1 MKFTNTKKKNNNEGL
16 LYKTGVSRPLEDMGA
31 GASHS
36 TYTESV
42 QDRIGTHNQEMEDIR
57 LRQQRRQRNR
67 QEFQMAIELAK
78 QNASSNSNVNAGDNR
93 TTAYNKP
100 QSISVYGGY
109 GTLPNPATQGM
120 NTAANGAK
128 IDYSAVSQK
137 AKKADTQNKGWKG
150 LNFGKGTENISTE
163 DSVKNA
169 TKALSGYDSNQLDL
183 LEQYVKASDNDEASI
198 FMAALTKDYSNLSTA
213 EQSRKDQARIKEE
226 FMKNSGVS
234 EEEFN
239 NLVQYASYMSHYNA
253 EQSLKEQIQNS
264 SGLTKAALSV
274 ADVATFPAQ
283 SMMDLGDRIVH
294 DKPTAPG
301 IGRDNH
307 NFYTALHDI
316 SQNTEEAVLN
326 EADTIEN
333 PFLREATKFG
343 YQTTMAAGKS
353 YTAAM
358 TGDVGLLFFGSSA
371 YTDAARD
378 AEERGLDDTQVQL
391 YAITAGL
398 TEMATEKIPQD
409 HLRSMIFG
417 GEASEAASKG
427 FKESLKQIAIQMAE
441 EGNEEAVNDVVNTIT
456 DALIA
461 GDKSQANID
470 YQNYIANG
478 MTEDQALK
486 QVIWDKAKE
495 IGYDYAVGAVSGG
508 MSAGAAVGFNAGM
521 ETHAGRTIAK
531 DSEVNNAVLEDIS
544 SDMDAYESQE
554 AYDQAQ
560 QTRKD
565 VISASQNRLSG
576 RQARELYRNVV
587 QATDNAAQ
595 TRSNMIKAAN
605 EDAQIRK
612 EIANQPDT
620 YKAPEKTQAQIVE
633 DIEFASTPYELAK
646 AIEAVKT
653 ETDEIKELI
662 AFKRQELVDFG
673 ANEKDVDN
681 AITPKKAFEMGQ
693 KGEPVTEEQLKA
705 IPERDRQ
712 EVLENNNYQL
722 NKTIIRENPTAII
735 DKESGKA
742 FIPAEVKVDG
752 SDVVVLDEAGNEHK
766 ELFNPRIT
774 RVESVLSQVSK
785 DFNTGRYTDQSKYN
799 TTVQQAAYA
808 IDMAIKSPEAEPMLI
823 GIATQSI
830 FDNASV
836 GSKTWSEYVKGTHGM
851 FTKIDQTAA
860 EKLYNEVREQAKKSD
875 SVKQE
880 NTKGQR
886 THNETV
892 SKTLRENLSD
902 EAVALY
908 EALGKKIGY
917 DFVASTNKDARG
929 DINPATRTISI
940 GANNIDEM
948 WAVANHEAIAEYL
961 QAHGNEKDLIAVQ
974 DDMLNYLEEKLGS
987 LEYNN
992 LINAYQS
999 AYRTGAAKGSVDE
1012 GKSRRAAA
1020 NEMFNDTVFA
1030 LMSSEEGTKDFI
1042 NWVTENN
1049 TPAEQ
1054 KTILQRAK
1062 DFFRKIFDYIQN
1074 YVHSGSFN
1082 AAEKAALEMDAKQA
1096 RELRKRIFKLMD
1108 EAIANANSN
1117 ATVESTKSNGKVA
1130 VIPTVRSSKRVLD
1143 NPTSQLDVNGNLIVV
1158 HNLTA
1163 DKLLKVLTYNG
1174 IPMPSLAV
1182 TKAEIGHSN
1191 FGDITLIFNKDT
1203 IDPKKNKKNHT
1214 YSADVWSPVFPQI
1227 DYDINNDVI
1236 AAVDETV
1243 RKADIPD
1250 WMMRNATN
1258 KYNDMERKLKNASLD
1273 EILNEFKQDI
1283 SMQAVYLSAIQKMPV
1298 EMKQTEEIVYMDE
1311 KTKNRA
1317 KFIQALGN
1325 IDDFYK
1331 MPFDELNEKLGLPL
1345 IKYLNKIRLEEDAN
1359 AKLMPETKEY
1369 LENSKMAKA
1378 ILRHSLEYAREYEKT
1393 GGKEINIVEDTEAEK
1408 NFIRENIDTEAYEK
1422 WIEDSFKD
1430 VVNKVGI
1437 WNNKEY
1443 LDSRGN
1449 RRTFDQLHYAVTAEN
1464 IVKAMMG
1471 SSEDIRN
1478 ASGFNHGI
1486 KGIRSVVAD
1495 DFASI
1500 EDIKNASN
1508 RLSDI
1513 DSGIFDDMLEQL
1525 DKRHTVIMD
1534 EIIDQNNK
1542 SGNKFMMYDSV
1553 DSAIMEAAANPS
1565 VKNIIAKLNEYSWK
1579 ITEKQAKEIADIIAE
1594 VRDMPVN
1601 MFEAKPQRVVGFD
1614 EILRAIIPSD
1624 TEQNIKDAL
1633 DNVGI
1638 EYAEYERGNEDERKS
1653 LISET
1658 PGARFSKKIDADY
1671 DKAFK
1676 ANDIEQMQQLVEQ
1689 AAVDAGYEP
1698 TKLYHGTN
1706 SFGFTEFA
1714 KELLDD
1720 KNSIFVA
1727 EDINIASSYTDS
1739 EAKPKRISEGISD
1752 DIWNKSEEELLELYN
1767 NRAADKYRFASDEE
1781 ITADLDEHRN
1791 IILNAVKKLK
1801 SAIMIFD
1808 FNESDLAVINKVI
1821 NALESAT
1828 KPNSNVDYFDI
1839 FQTLRN
1845 SSYDVES
1852 EKASETLNKY
1862 VDSEVH
1868 KALSHLEQRVGF
1880 ENKYFVT
1887 KDGKEILW
1895 TNELIDKIEKMYKH
1909 GIYELYGKAN
1919 NLLTVDAK
1927 GQNWNNINNWSRYFT
1942 DTLTLNNT
1950 HIEKLGRMAYLY
1962 SDNGNNLG
1970 NIEINEFNSQLSD
1983 KELQEFL
1990 LSKMRSLYEIKTESL
2005 IKTRDISQFAREHGF
2020 DGVRI
2025 LSVKDSGGKTEGVHY
2040 PSNVRIY
2047 FNSSQLK
2054 SADPVTY
2061 DNDGNVIPL
2070 SERFNTEESDLRF
2083 SKKVLSMQQNFANEY
2098 DAWDKKNNVKRF
2110 TIGKTG
2116 PALQTLGVPEQT
2128 IELDAK
2134 KLLKIITKHPN
2145 MSDEVIKQI
2154 PNVVNDPILIM
2165 DSKNSDRL
2173 VCVGEL
2179 QDVAGNTV
2187 IAILELHPKNRKGV
2201 ELDVIKL
2208 ASAYG
2213 KDGLQNLINQSNIR
2227 YITPNKKRISQWR
2240 LTTRLQL
2247 PVVSSMVNSNLSIP
2261 SENENATTTSS
2272 SETAEN
2278 TRNSFKV
2285 YGEASPY
2292 ADSINESKVVAAMIG
2307 SINNSLPKTDVFAMP
2322 NDELLRI
2329 ERFITNKYKV
2339 NMSEIEEGE
2348 IAANISYAFAYM
2360 QNNKLDRDYENM
2372 MNYLLN
2378 IGDEVIKNSN
2388 MKDPE
2393 TEEIYN
2399 NTRKILASH
2408 KFKLSDAERAEISN
2422 AFGGSWKAAFGAI
2435 NKAGIK
2441 LDNKNGQPVDD
2452 LFSEIKQEILN
2463 TAGIDLTESDKPSEQ
2478 ILALIDIMTAL
2489 EPTAYL
2495 WEGANDMDKAL
2506 TVVTDIVEQ
2515 YYSAATEQLEK
2526 NVISGTEKGK
2536 AKIKSSVDKE
2546 KARLRGEWAKYKD
2559 KKQKEFDEV
2568 VAEKNRIIQQQQN
2581 QLRQQDEQM
2590 KKWNSDLSAAEKKL
2604 QQSKILTEKQMRQ
2617 TARLQAQQTLQ
2628 SYKDRQERAKQI
2640 ENIKKTGIRLIK
2652 WLTNPTDAQ
2661 HVPEFLQKPL
2671 GEFLGAIDFLPKNA
2685 KANSKSTLTWQQRM
2699 NALREVL
2706 KQIED
2711 AERNGENTP
2720 QAYFAQNVI
2729 AKELVSMMDEFLG
2742 KETWDEFTQSY
2753 IVSKRAASKVSKL
2766 DAKDLAT
2773 LNKIMSALS
2782 AGINNMNK
2790 TYANDQF
2797 KEISKLSRESVKE
2810 IDALP
2815 ARKDM
2820 QKLLS
2825 KAFDFA
2831 NFDELEPITYFEG
2844 LGSGAKSVF
2853 DELRQGFNTKTRHV
2867 READEY
2873 ISNIK
2878 KNLGLS
2884 DADISKWK
2892 YESHDFDLLEGK
2904 LSMNTNQ
2911 IMSLYETLK
2920 RKQGKPHVAIG
2931 GVKVSDFEYGPN
2943 LKKKMHHQPKAIHI
2957 SSSEAQAIINTLT
2970 DEQRVFADAMQ
2981 QYMATECAS
2990 WGNRVTEKMF
3000 GYKKY
3005 EEKDYF
3011 PLKTDAHT
3019 RATTASSDN
3028 NVSYYSIKNSSFT
3041 KPITPMANNAVVID
3055 DIFDVF
3061 TDHVVKM
3068 ADYDAYVMPI
3078 ADAMRWF
3085 NYSEKT
3091 ISAVAPDTLNELG
3104 QRVDYIGNMQE
3115 SIDRVYGNAGLSYFK
3130 QFIKDINGD
3139 YAGKGGKSE
3148 FLSAMMSTY
3157 KAQAVGANMRVVI
3170 QQPTAVVRAA
3180 DVIETKY
3187 LLEAM
3192 TSIPKAAEYA
3202 KKAQANSE
3210 IAYWKAQGYYETY
3223 LGQSFKEIITGDTT
3237 LKDKINDW
3245 SGKLAGAAD
3254 DLSWGIMYRAAEL
3267 KVQQTMPQLK
3277 IDSAAYTEAVV
3288 KIFEDIVDHTQ
3299 VVDTIFHKSQ
3309 WMRSQEL
3316 GHKITSAFMA
3326 EPTKTYNMLYRAYR
3340 DAKLSGSKPYAMKRL
3355 KNVALIFIFEQ
3366 LLNAFITGGWDALRD
3381 DEKENFIKSFME
3393 HFSKNAVDNLNP
3405 LNLMPIAKEIS
3416 SALQGYDATS
3426 YTTDFIYTAVD
3437 TFNAMKKLALGK
3449 STKTVYGNTYQ
3460 LAKATSQ
3467 MTGIPIANIM
3477 REFKTI
3483 YNMTNDFWGGKDLV
3497 TTQGAEKKQQKNASK
3512 QAFTKAY
3519 ESNDLATAK
3528 SAMQDIYDK
3537 SIAAGNDES
3546 EAWGAVRDTL
3556 KEEYL
3561 SQIEKHPEDVAT
3573 INNRFAQLVSNTKHK
3588 VSGTYKNYTVDQAKK
3603 NYIDKWYASIE

>member
-42 QDRIGTHNQEMEDIR
+42 QDRIGTHNQEMEDIH

-67 QEFQMAIELAK
+67 QELQMAIELAK

-137 AKKADTQNKGWKG
+137 AKEADTQNKGWKG
-150 LNFGKGTENISTE
+150 LNFGKDTENISTE

-316 SQNTEEAVLN
+316 SQDTEESVLN

-333 PFLREATKFG
+333 PFLREAAKFG

-409 HLRSMIFG
+409 HLRSLIFG

-427 FKESLKQIAIQMAE
+427 FKETLKQIAIQMAE

-544 SDMDAYESQE
+544 SNMDAYESQE

-565 VISASQNRLSG
+565 VISAASQRLSG
-576 RQARELYRNVV
+576 KQARELYRNVV

-595 TRSNMIKAAN
+595 TRTNMIKAAN
-605 EDAQIRK
+605 EDVQIRK

-693 KGEPVTEEQLKA
+693 KGEQVTEDQLKS

-735 DKESGKA
+735 DKESGRA

-752 SDVVVLDEAGNEHK
+752 SEVVVLDEAGNEHK

-808 IDMAIKSPEAEPMLI
+808 IDMAINSPEAEPMLI

-860 EKLYNEVREQAKKSD
+860 EKLYNEVREQARKSD
-875 SVKQE
+875 SAKQE

-961 QAHGNEKDLIAVQ
+961 QAHGNEKDLMAVQ

-999 AYRTGAAKGSVDE
+999 AYRTGAKEGSVDE

-1062 DFFRKIFDYIQN
+1062 DFFKKIFDYIQN

-1082 AAEKAALEMDAKQA
+1082 AAEQAALEMDAKQA

-1108 EAIANANSN
+1108 EAIANANRD
-1117 ATVESTKSNGKVA
+1117 VKSTLKTENEIAKSIKIDANGKNYVD
-1130 VIPTVRSSKRVLD
+1130 IQENIIEGITDD
-1143 NPTSQLDVNGNLIVV
+1143 NQIKNYVKEYLNE
-1158 HNLTA
+1158 
-1163 DKLLKVLTYNG
+1163 YY
-1174 IPMPSLAV
+1174 PSLDMMGFDLPV
-1182 TKAEIGHSN
+1182 TAKS
-1191 FGDITLIFNKDT
+1191 
-1203 IDPKKNKKNHT
+1203 
-1214 YSADVWSPVFPQI
+1214 
-1227 DYDINNDVI
+1227 
-1236 AAVDETV
+1236 
-1243 RKADIPD
+1243 R
-1250 WMMRNATN
+1250 
-1258 KYNDMERKLKNASLD
+1258 
-1273 EILNEFKQDI
+1273 NEFTNSEYTKRIQKKLHSLFIDK
-1283 SMQAVYLSAIQKMPV
+1283 MRLSANL
-1298 EMKQTEEIVYMDE
+1298 EEIVSAAEGYSWE
-1311 KTKNRA
+1311 K
-1317 KFIQALGN
+1317 
-1325 IDDFYK
+1325 
-1331 MPFDELNEKLGLPL
+1331 
-1345 IKYLNKIRLEEDAN
+1345 IK
-1359 AKLMPETKEY
+1359 
-1369 LENSKMAKA
+1369 
-1378 ILRHSLEYAREYEKT
+1378 HSR
-1393 GGKEINIVEDTEAEK
+1393 
-1408 NFIRENIDTEAYEK
+1408 
-1422 WIEDSFKD
+1422 KD
-1430 VVNKVGI
+1430 
-1437 WNNKEY
+1437 
-1443 LDSRGN
+1443 
-1449 RRTFDQLHYAVTAEN
+1449 
-1464 IVKAMMG
+1464 
-1471 SSEDIRN
+1471 
-1478 ASGFNHGI
+1478 
-1486 KGIRSVVAD
+1486 
-1495 DFASI
+1495 
-1500 EDIKNASN
+1500 
-1508 RLSDI
+1508 
-1513 DSGIFDDMLEQL
+1513 
-1525 DKRHTVIMD
+1525 
-1534 EIIDQNNK
+1534 
-1542 SGNKFMMYDSV
+1542 
-1553 DSAIMEAAANPS
+1553 
-1565 VKNIIAKLNEYSWK
+1565 NIIGFVRG
-1579 ITEKQAKEIADIIAE
+1579 QAQIRVGNNDYIADIILADRKNAGLMFYDIVSMLPTNIKAAVGNTTSQNVRGRSTTTASNNIVTSTNKKTSTTSSKNSISVDTNGRSLSEGQKEYFADSKVVDEDGRLKVVFHGTQEEFYEFKPREKGGKNARVEGYGIYFAE
-1594 VRDMPVN
+1594 NQAITNLYGDRQLEGYLNITKPAYSDRKTIKTN
-1601 MFEAKPQRVVGFD
+1601 DLAKLIKATCEAEARLLMEDGGYDSLDEAIKDTWVSNIVDTYSSSMQQAYKEAAETELGFADNDKDIIHVIMNDVGVHNYNDAYDFYEILTATLGFD
-1614 EILRAIIPSD
+1614 GFITDWEANDGEINTVYIAFNSN
-1624 TEQNIKDAL
+1624 QFKNI
-1633 DNVGI
+1633 DNLNPTDNADI
-1638 EYAEYERGNEDERKS
+1638 RY
-1653 LISET
+1653 
-1658 PGARFSKKIDADY
+1658 SKKIDQEYMTAVDSG
-1671 DKAFK
+1671 
-1676 ANDIEQMQQLVEQ
+1676 NIEKMQQLVDQ
-1689 AAVDAGYEP
+1689 AAREAGYNSP
-1698 TKLYHGTN
+1698 LLYHGTEN
-1706 SFGFTEFA
+1706 FGFTEFDLDRMDDKRTIFLTSNNNIASTYSGTLQNKAIDDRYKDDINNITA
-1714 KELLDD
+1714 KELVNELNKNRPDD
-1720 KNSIFVA
+1720 GVNYSYEYYDLKEIDTLKKNTIKDIKKLYEELPALLKTTTDEKALNALKKIREIQMLFNA
-1727 EDINIASSYTDS
+1727 EDAMTNEKVKKDLSTAIYMAINHSDALNEYKESWDKIQQNIRKAYALDHHRRTNDKEYVVENYLDGYLFEILTPFEAKMTLSEKVTRGNYSLYAKLGKSFVVDAKNALWNNLRYWPESYTNQFNKENTSVVID
-1739 EAKPKRISEGISD
+1739 EDEDRAYLVANQGDILLNISANEKYLFD
-1752 DIWNKSEEELLELYN
+1752 TEEELHEDMLERLPGLY
-1767 NRAADKYRFASDEE
+1767 RSKAILDYDTTTRGVAAFAKVHGYDSVVIKNVRDNGGRNHKIDYDE
-1781 ITADLDEHRN
+1781 TADVYML
-1791 IILNAVKKLK
+1791 
-1801 SAIMIFD
+1801 
-1808 FNESDLAVINKVI
+1808 FN
-1821 NALESAT
+1821 
-1828 KPNSNVDYFDI
+1828 PNDI
-1839 FQTLRN
+1839 
-1845 SSYDVES
+1845 
-1852 EKASETLNKY
+1852 
-1862 VDSEVH
+1862 
-1868 KALSHLEQRVGF
+1868 
-1880 ENKYFVT
+1880 
-1887 KDGKEILW
+1887 
-1895 TNELIDKIEKMYKH
+1895 
-1909 GIYELYGKAN
+1909 
-1919 NLLTVDAK
+1919 
-1927 GQNWNNINNWSRYFT
+1927 
-1942 DTLTLNNT
+1942 
-1950 HIEKLGRMAYLY
+1950 
-1962 SDNGNNLG
+1962 
-1970 NIEINEFNSQLSD
+1970 
-1983 KELQEFL
+1983 
-1990 LSKMRSLYEIKTESL
+1990 
-2005 IKTRDISQFAREHGF
+2005 
-2020 DGVRI
+2020 
-2025 LSVKDSGGKTEGVHY
+2025 
-2040 PSNVRIY
+2040 
-2047 FNSSQLK
+2047 K

-2070 SERFNTEESDLRF
+2070 SERFNAEESDLRF
-2083 SKKVLSMQQNFANEY
+2083 SKKITDTKNKLQSDLQQ
-2098 DAWDKKNNVKRF
+2098 WDGKNPRTKFEVGFIAGGVATLTNKR
-2110 TIGKTG
+2110 GKI
-2116 PALQTLGVPEQT
+2116 V
-2128 IELDAK
+2128 LDAK
-2134 KLLKIITKHPN
+2134 KLIKIQSEHPE
-2145 MSDEVIKQI
+2145 MAQSVIESLPEMLAQ
-2154 PNVVNDPILIM
+2154 PVAIM
-2165 DSKNSDRL
+2165 DSKSYSSRIVVFGD
-2173 VCVGEL
+2173 L
-2179 QDVAGNTV
+2179 QGTDGKTVVAV
-2187 IAILELHPKNRKGV
+2187 LEMNPDKKGITI
-2201 ELDVIKL
+2201 DDIKL

-2213 KDGLQNLINQSNIR
+2213 KNNLQNLINSSNVLWMD
-2227 YITPNKKRISQWR
+2227 NKKRSNWMMR
-2240 LTTRLQL
+2240 TRLQL
-2247 PVVSSMVNSNLSIP
+2247 PVGISTTSNYILP
-2261 SENENATTTSS
+2261 SVQQNATTTSS
-2272 SETAEN
+2272 SNMSDNA
-2278 TRNSFKV
+2278 RNSFKV

-2360 QNNKLDRDYENM
+2360 QNNKLDKDYENM

-2388 MKDPE
+2388 MKDPA

-2399 NTRKILASH
+2399 NTKKILASH

-2478 ILALIDIMTAL
+2478 ILALIDTMTAL

-2640 ENIKKTGIRLIK
+2640 DNIKKTGIRLIK

-2706 KQIED
+2706 RQIED

-2790 TYANDQF
+2790 TYANEQF

-2815 ARKDM
+2815 AKKARTKAGGTLE
-2820 QKLLS
+2820 KLLRY
-2825 KAFDFA
+2825 
-2831 NFDELEPITYFEG
+2831 DELEPITYFES
-2844 LGSGAKSVF
+2844 LGNGAKSVF
-2853 DELRQGFNTKTRHV
+2853 DELRQGFNVKTRHV

-2873 ISNIK
+2873 MSK
-2878 KNLGLS
+2878 VKEDLGLTDIKMS
-2884 DADISKWK
+2884 DWK
-2892 YESHDFDLLEGK
+2892 NQTKVFDLSEGK
-2904 LSMNTNQ
+2904 VELTVTQ
-2911 IMSLYETLK
+2911 IMSLYEILN

-2931 GVKVSDFEYGPN
+2931 GIKAGDVYARDENGKFI
-2943 LKKKMHHQPKAIHI
+2943 KKNKHQAKAVHI
-2957 SSSEAQAIINTLT
+2957 RSSEAQAIINTLT
-2970 DEQRVFADAMQ
+2970 DEQRALADAMQ
-2981 QYMATECAS
+2981 KFMANECSS

-3011 PLKTDAHT
+3011 PLKTDANT

-3041 KPITPMANNAVVID
+3041 EPITPMANNAVVID

-3091 ISAVAPDTLNELG
+3091 INAVVPDELNEAG

-3115 SIDRVYGNAGLSYFK
+3115 SIDRAMGSEGLQYFR

-3139 YAGKGGKSE
+3139 YAGRGGVPDALNS
-3148 FLSAMMSTY
+3148 LMGMY
-3157 KAQAVGANMRVVI
+3157 KAAAVGANIRVVI
-3170 QQPTAVVRAA
+3170 QQPTAIIRAA
-3180 DVIETKY
+3180 DVIETEY
-3187 LLEAM
+3187 LVKAYAGDVATLGVRAM
-3192 TSIPKAAEYA
+3192 KYA

-3223 LGQSFKEIITGDTT
+3223 LGQSFKEIITGDKR
-3237 LKDKINDW
+3237 LRDW
-3245 SGKLAGAAD
+3245 LTDAAGWAAGKAD
-3254 DLSWGIMYRAAEL
+3254 DLSWGIMYHAAEL
-3267 KVQQTMPQLK
+3267 KVQKIMPQLK
-3277 IDSAAYTEAVV
+3277 VDSAEYTKEVV

-3309 WMRSQEL
+3309 YMRNQGL
-3316 GHKITSAFMA
+3316 GYKITSAFMA
-3326 EPTKTYNMLYRAYR
+3326 EPTKTYNMIYRAYY
-3340 DAKLSGSKPYAMKRL
+3340 DSIYLKKGKKYTLKRL
-3355 KNVALIFIFEQ
+3355 SKVALIFVIEQ
-3366 LLNAFITGGWDALRD
+3366 LVNAIRTALWDSLRD
-3381 DEKENFIKSFME
+3381 DEKESYLEGLKSAFLE
-3393 HFSKNAVDNLNP
+3393 NSVDNLLP
-3405 LNLMPIAKEIS
+3405 LNLVPISKDIVS
-3416 SALQGYDATS
+3416 FFHGYDATS
-3426 YTTDFIYTAVD
+3426 YIYDGLENLINTILAD
-3437 TFNAMKKLALGK
+3437 KKYIMNYIHGKEQSKTLYGISYQNVKAL
-3449 STKTVYGNTYQ
+3449 SQ
-3460 LAKATSQ
+3460 LS
-3467 MTGIPIANIM
+3467 GIPFANVM
-3477 REFKTI
+3477 RDVTAIHNTI
-3483 YNMTNDFWGGKDLV
+3483 NDTWGGKDWYK
-3497 TTQGAEKKQQKNASK
+3497 TTATEKKAEK
-3512 QAFTKAY
+3512 TKAQKY
-3519 ESNDLATAK
+3519 FHEAFQNNDIG
-3528 SAMQDIYDK
+3528 AMNNIYKDA
-3537 SIAAGNDES
+3537 IAAGKTES
-3546 EAWGAVRDTL
+3546 DAWSDVRDALEAEFTSQVQEKNADVNAISNHFTTL
-3556 KEEYL
+3556 LK
-3561 SQIEKHPEDVAT
+3561 QIKYENGTKYMTDTQVANKIET
-3573 INNRFAQLVSNTKHK
+3573 W
-3588 VSGTYKNYTVDQAKK
+3588 KK
-3603 NYIDKWYASIE
+3603 NAGIE